1 MSVAHV
7 HVHGSSHVVEY
18 QIEMFIKYSTV
29 SHFSILL
36 AGTLSQA
43 LDYSWTLDSSVCATI
58 QIFVCQIIGTQPNR
72 DTSVWLVL
80 L

>member
-1 MSVAHV
+1 MSII
-7 HVHGSSHVVEY
+7 HGSSHIGEY
-18 QIEMFIKYSTV
+18 QIAMFIKYLTV
-29 SHFSILL
+29 SHFSVLL

-58 QIFVCQIIGTQPNR
+58 QFFVCQIIGTQSNR